1 MSTYHSQSD
10 QSGLTQCFPRRHA
23 AAEPVQPASAS
34 PAASKHTKLLV
45 PQLLVLSIIP
55 IPAGARLWRRGES
68 TARPRGICGA
78 MQQLRRYS
86 QHQLPHQLPGDPGFN
101 PRGPCGIRE
110 RFRLARFPQEH
121 LRSRQL
127 ANLQPSSSMQCLP
140 SVYVWEWCSVVVWC
154 VVMCCGMREDSRLAR
169 SPQEHLRTGGSPV
182 GSPAAVSHLNHVRGV
197 V

>member
-1 MSTYHSQSD
+1 MSTRNSQSD

-78 MQQLRRYS
+78 MQLPRRYS
-86 QHQLPHQLPGDPGFN
+86 QHQLPHQLPRGPGGSN
-101 PRGPCGIRE
+101 PRAPCGIRE
-110 RFRLARFPQEH
+110 HSRLARFPAGASQEQAA
-121 LRSRQL
+121 RQ
-127 ANLQPSSSMQCLP
+127 AAAQQQYAVPSICLCLGEVQC
-140 SVYVWEWCSVVVWC
+140 
-154 VVMCCGMREDSRLAR
+154 
-169 SPQEHLRTGGSPV
+169 
-182 GSPAAVSHLNHVRGV
+182 RGV
-197 V
+197 VCCVMLWDQGAFSPGPDPCKSIPGQAARHSAAQQQ